1 MMESDQ
7 PVRKRKGPP
16 KESQAPSKTST
27 SLSEEYW
34 RESQLPLAGLMFVSP
49 LLIFYELGVLILG
62 PEAIRNGAEVW
73 MRQLLLALGIGQ
85 YFVLPMLTAVI
96 LLAAHHFSRGPW
108 YVRSVTLW
116 GMAVESVLL
125 AAVLRLL
132 LGLQATV
139 FSHLAGTVG
148 PATPVGVIPAEAA
161 SPNHAPELAAKAVA
175 YVGAGVYE
183 ELVFR
188 LVLLTAIALGFKAL
202 AVPSRSADALA
213 VCLSSL
219 IFAAAHYVGPM
230 GEPFAVF
237 SMLFRVVAGM
247 FFGVLFLYRGFGI
260 AAGSHAVYD
269 LLVGLL

>member
-1 MMESDQ
+1 MMESDR
-7 PVRKRKGPP
+7 PVRKRKDPP
-16 KESQAPSKTST
+16 KESQALPKTSN

-49 LLIFYELGVLILG
+49 LLVFYELGVLILG
-62 PEAIRNGAEVW
+62 PEAVRNGAEVW

-85 YFVLPMLTAVI
+85 YFVLPLFTASI

-161 SPNHAPELAAKAVA
+161 SPNHVPELAAKAVA

-188 LVLLTAIALGFKAL
+188 LILLTAIALGLKAL

-237 SMLFRVVAGM
+237 SMLFRVVAGG
-247 FFGVLFLYRGFGI
+247 FFGLLFLYRGFGI
-260 AAGSHAVYD
+260 AAGTHAVYD

>member
-1 MMESDQ
+1 MMESDR

-16 KESQAPSKTST
+16 KESPPPKKISN

-49 LLIFYELGVLILG
+49 LLVFYELGVLILG

-85 YFVLPMLTAVI
+85 YFVLPLLTAVI
-96 LLAAHHFSRGPW
+96 LLAAQHFSRGPW

-148 PATPVGVIPAEAA
+148 PPAPVGVIPAGAI
-161 SPNHAPELAAKAVA
+161 PNHVPDSAAKAVA

-188 LVLLTAIALGFKAL
+188 LILLTAIALGLKAL
-202 AVPSRSADALA
+202 AIPSRLADALA

-237 SMLFRVVAGM
+237 SMLFRVVAGG

>member
-1 MMESDQ
+1 
-7 PVRKRKGPP
+7 
-16 KESQAPSKTST
+16 
-27 SLSEEYW
+27 
-34 RESQLPLAGLMFVSP
+34 MFISP
-49 LLIFYELGVLILG
+49 LLLFYELGVLILG

-85 YFVLPMLTAVI
+85 YFVLPFLTAVI

-108 YVRSVTLW
+108 CVRSATLW

-125 AAVLRLL
+125 AVVLRLL
-132 LGLQATV
+132 LGLQAAV
-139 FSHLAGTVG
+139 FSHLTG
-148 PATPVGVIPAEAA
+148 PAGLTAPMSFVWAQSTGPSPATEF
-161 SPNHAPELAAKAVA
+161 AAKAVA

-188 LVLLTAIALGFKAL
+188 LILLTTIALVFKSL
-202 AVPSRSADALA
+202 TVPSRSANVLG

-219 IFAAAHYVGPM
+219 VFAAAHYVGPM

-237 SMLFRVVAGM
+237 SMIFRLMAGV
-247 FFGVLFLYRGFGI
+247 FFGMLFLYRGFGI